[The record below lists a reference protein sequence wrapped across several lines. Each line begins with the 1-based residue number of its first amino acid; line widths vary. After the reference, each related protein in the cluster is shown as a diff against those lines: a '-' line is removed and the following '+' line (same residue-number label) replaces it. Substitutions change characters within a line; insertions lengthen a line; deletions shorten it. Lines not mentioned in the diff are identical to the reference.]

1 MDYKSKCNAG
11 SLSKGDLIQLGE
23 HTNNQFRITTHPNR
37 WGVNDGRTKTI
48 MVELWAE
55 TRDGR
60 PCSAPL
66 QLGINIPVWRVTGAR
81 SAG

>member
-1 MDYKSKCNAG
+1 MEHKSKCNAG

-23 HTNNQFRITTHPNR
+23 HAPHQFRITSHLNR
-37 WGVNDGRTKTI
+37 WQHNGRSQ
-48 MVELWAE
+48 VEVWAE

-60 PCSAPL
+60 ECSAPL
-66 QLGINIPVWRVTGAR
+66 QLDINTPVWRVTGAR